1 MPIDLKKEK
10 EEARKKIYLNEMRIK
25 NEEMVDKVFNNRKV
39 SVSEMQN
46 QICQTYLRQYAKRF
60 KSNMIKRLEKKGY
73 IGKNEY
79 YKIENQQI

>member
-46 QICQTYLRQYAKRF
+46 
-60 KSNMIKRLEKKGY
+60 
-73 IGKNEY
+73 
-79 YKIENQQI
+79 